1 MDATEDTTQDTH
13 QDTHQDTT
21 RADLDA
27 VLAAAHAA
35 ARPLARTAPGE
46 RADALEA
53 VARALEGARADL
65 VALAAEETHLPQAR
79 LEGELTRTVFQAR
92 LFAAGLRDG
101 SLLPTRVDHAD
112 PDWGM
117 GPRPDLRRTVVPIGP
132 VLVFAASN
140 FPFAFSVFGG
150 DSVSALAAGCPV
162 VVKAHP
168 GHPRLSLATAR
179 QVTAALAA
187 VGLPEGAF
195 ALIEGV
201 EASKT
206 ALTDRRVRAAGF
218 TGSVHGGRALFDLAV
233 SRPDPIP
240 FHGELGSVNP
250 VVVTPAAWAERG
262 ADVATGWVGSLT
274 LGAGQFCTNPGVVL
288 VPDVDAFTSAV
299 ELPVPGPMLHPG
311 IVEGFGA
318 ATSDLGSQP
327 GVRTAVE
334 GAAGPDGVAA
344 QVFAVSAADVVANP
358 HLLELEA
365 FGPAG
370 LVVGYSGEDELRD
383 VLDVLPGQLTGTVQA
398 GADDPLAAEVAALLA
413 EHVGRVVWND
423 WPTGVTVSAAQQHGG
438 PWPATTTPTTT
449 SVGTAAIT
457 RWQRPVAFQ
466 GFPATAL
473 PDELKDRTP

>member
-1 MDATEDTTQDTH
+1 MDAHRDAHADTTPDE
-13 QDTHQDTT
+13 TT
-21 RADLDA
+21 PETTPEDLEH
-27 VLAAAHAA
+27 VLAAARAA
-35 ARPLARTAPGE
+35 ARPLARSTPAA

-53 VARALEGARADL
+53 VAGALEAARPEL
-65 VALAAEETHLPQAR
+65 VALAAHETHLPQAR

-92 LFAAGLRDG
+92 SFAAGLRDG
-101 SLLPTRVDHAD
+101 SLTPTRVDHAD
-112 PDWGM
+112 PDWGT

-168 GHPRLSLATAR
+168 GHPRLSLTTAQ
-179 QVTAALAA
+179 QVTAALSA
-187 VGLPEGAF
+187 VGFPDGAF

-201 EASKT
+201 EASRR
-206 ALTDRRVRAAGF
+206 ALTDPRIRAAGF
-218 TGSVHGGRALFDLAV
+218 TGSVRGGRALFDLAV
-233 SRPDPIP
+233 SRPDPIS

-262 ADVATGWVGSLT
+262 AAVAEGWVGSLV

-288 VPDVDAFTSAV
+288 VPDAEAFTAAV
-299 ELPVPGPMLHPG
+299 DLPAPGPMLNPG
-311 IVEGFGA
+311 IVEGFVA
-318 ATSDLGSQP
+318 AASDLGSQP

-334 GAAGPDGVAA
+334 GEAGPDGAA
-344 QVFAVSAADVVANP
+344 ARVFAVSAADVLANP

-370 LVVGYSGEDELRD
+370 LVAGYSSEDELRA

-398 GADDPLAAEVAALLA
+398 GTDDPLAAEVGALLA

-423 WPTGVTVSAAQQHGG
+423 WPTGVTVSPAQQHGG

-473 PDELKDRTP
+473 PDELKD

>member
-1 MDATEDTTQDTH
+1 MDAH
-13 QDTHQDTT
+13 QEAAHETAPD
-21 RADLDA
+21 DLES

-35 ARPLARTAPGE
+35 ARPLARSTPAE

-53 VARALEGARADL
+53 VARALEGARAEL
-65 VALAAEETHLPQAR
+65 VALAGEETHLPQAR

-101 SLLPTRVDHAD
+101 SLLPTRIDHAD

-140 FPFAFSVFGG
+140 FPFAFSVAGG

-187 VGLPEGAF
+187 VGAPEGTF
-195 ALIEGV
+195 ALVEGV

-206 ALTDRRVRAAGF
+206 ALTDRRIRAAGF
-218 TGSVHGGRALFDLAV
+218 TGSVRGGRALFDLAV

-262 ADVATGWVGSLT
+262 ADVAAAWVGSLT

-288 VPDVDAFTSAV
+288 VPDAEAFTAAV
-299 ELPVPGPMLHPG
+299 DLPVPGPMLHPG
-311 IVEGFGA
+311 IVEGFRT
-318 ATSDLGSQP
+318 ATDELASQP
-327 GVRTAVE
+327 GVRSAASGE
-334 GAAGPDGVAA
+334 AGPDGIAA
-344 QVFAVSAADVVANP
+344 QVFSVPAADVVANP

-370 LVVGYSGEDELRD
+370 LVVGYSSEDDLRA
-383 VLDVLPGQLTGTVQA
+383 VLDALPGQLTGSVHA
-398 GADDPLAAEVAALLA
+398 AADDPLAVEVAGLLA

-423 WPTGVTVSAAQQHGG
+423 WPTGVTVSSAQQHGG
-438 PWPATTTPTTT
+438 PWPATTSPTTT
-449 SVGTAAIT
+449 SVGTAAIS

-466 GFPATAL
+466 GFPTAAL
-473 PDELKDRTP
+473 PDELKD